1 MLLYFQDYTNN
12 ICVPTEAPLEASV
25 WQALDIFNNISD
37 DDGSYI
43 GLVDEHQETLQF
55 MKYNKYVWL
64 IEIPKPHL
72 GGSYQGYFTKN
83 KCKKI
88 ISEIFDGLPLS
99 QVSGLS
105 FEKYL

>member
-1 MLLYFQDYTNN
+1 MLVFFQDYTRD
-12 ICVPTEAPLEASV
+12 ICVSSDAPLEASI
-25 WQALDIFNNISD
+25 WQVLDIFENLPEE
-37 DDGSYI
+37 DGSYI
-43 GLVDEHQETLQF
+43 GLVDEDNETLQF
-55 MKYNKYVWL
+55 MKYNRYVWL

-72 GGSYQGYFTKN
+72 KGSYQGYFTKN

-88 ISEIFDGLPLS
+88 ITEVFDGLPLS